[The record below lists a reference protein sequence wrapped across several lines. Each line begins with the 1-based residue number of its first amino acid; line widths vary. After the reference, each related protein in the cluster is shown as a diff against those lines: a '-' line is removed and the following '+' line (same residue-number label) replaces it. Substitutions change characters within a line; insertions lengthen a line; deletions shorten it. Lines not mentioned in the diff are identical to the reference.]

1 MESVAAPASLEGTC
15 DGCLKPATGLT
26 SSAGDSLCKSCR
38 AVFLAAAV
46 LLNEEV
52 IDEEVIIPTLVL
64 AKKAGGSLGYDDLAK
79 NREPKT
85 GLGIVNLMYKAEAED
100 YAGWELADVVEGVPF
115 MRILPMTANPRTYSG
130 TQILRRVRIQVLSK
144 KTKPPAVREGYELVT
159 TRTLL

>member
-1 MESVAAPASLEGTC
+1 
-15 DGCLKPATGLT
+15 
-26 SSAGDSLCKSCR
+26 
-38 AVFLAAAV
+38 V

-79 NREPKT
+79 NRKPKT
-85 GLGIVNLMYKAEAED
+85 GLGIVNLLYKAEAED

-144 KTKPPAVREGYELVT
+144 KTKPPPYARATNLLQHEPCFRIMSLFTPLPRRGIFSETKVEVR
-159 TRTLL
+159 